1 MMGIRRAKEDLVGD
15 YTYPEFR
22 WLERGEG
29 EPVLLLHG
37 LMGRMDDWDDALD
50 LLALSCRPM
59 APLLPIFHPGLPA
72 TSLAALADHVVGL
85 LDALDIP
92 HAVIGGNS
100 LGGHVAL
107 TLALARPERV
117 SGLILTGSSG
127 LFERG
132 FTRGVPHRPNAEY
145 VREKMEEIFYDST
158 LVTPDWVE
166 TVRRTVTDPAT
177 ALRVVRFA
185 RAAKRENLEGRLHEI
200 QAPTLIVWGR
210 DDRITP
216 PEVAERF
223 HGLIPDSRL
232 AFLPRCGHAP
242 MIEQPA
248 AFSLSVQA
256 WLEAT
261 RPRRARAMA
270 GAGGLR

>member
-1 MMGIRRAKEDLVGD
+1 MNGPRRAKEDAAMSW
-15 YTYPEFR
+15 TSPEFR

-37 LMGRMDDWDDALD
+37 LMGRMDDWDDVLD
-50 LLALSCRPM
+50 LLALACRPI
-59 APLLPIFHPGLPA
+59 APLLPIFDPRLPEI
-72 TSLAALADHVVGL
+72 SIAALADHVASL

-92 HAVIGGNS
+92 RTVLGGNS

-107 TLALARPERV
+107 ALALAQPERV

-132 FTRGVPHRPNAEY
+132 FTRGVPHRPSADY
-145 VREKMEEIFYDST
+145 VRGKMEEVFWDST
-158 LVTPDWVE
+158 LVTSDWVE
-166 TVRRTVTDPAT
+166 SVRQTVTDPAT
-177 ALRVVRFA
+177 ALRVIRFA
-185 RAAKRENLEGRLHEI
+185 RAAKHENLEGRLHEI
-200 QAPTLIVWGR
+200 QAPTLIVWGE

-223 HGLIPDSRL
+223 RALIPDSRL
-232 AFLPRCGHAP
+232 TFLPRCGHAP
-242 MIEQPA
+242 MIEQPGG
-248 AFSLSVQA
+248 FSLAVQA

-261 RPRRARAMA
+261 RARRAQTMA
-270 GAGGLR
+270 GVGGRR

>member
-1 MMGIRRAKEDLVGD
+1 MGD
-15 YTYPEFR
+15 YRYPEFR
-22 WLERGEG
+22 WLEQGEG

-37 LMGRMDDWDDALD
+37 LMGRMEDWDDVLD
-50 LLALSCRPM
+50 VLALSCRPV
-59 APLLPIFHPGLPA
+59 APLLPIFHPGLPE

-117 SGLILTGSSG
+117 SGLILAGSSG

-132 FTRGVPHRPNAEY
+132 FTRGVPHRPNGEY
-145 VREKMEEIFYDST
+145 VREKMEEIFYDPT

-177 ALRVVRFA
+177 ALRVVQFA

-200 QAPTLIVWGR
+200 QAPTLVVWGR

-223 HGLIPDSRL
+223 HALIPDSRL

-270 GAGGLR
+270 GAAGLR